1 MSWRKGVCK
10 MRSVKFKLVIDIM
23 LITGL
28 LLSMAYLLIGIDNHE
43 IAGTVFFLL
52 FIVHMVLNRRWF
64 FSIFKGKY
72 LAARILRTGINLLTL
87 VMMVCLIISGLIF
100 ATYTPSV
107 IKTAGSIDIAR
118 QLHLVSSY
126 WCFILLSVHL
136 GMNLNVISNAVKAN
150 YICREALRLAGI
162 ILACYGVYAF
172 MKHDL
177 LSYMF
182 LQQEFVFFDM
192 KQPLALFFA
201 DYISI
206 MSFGSV
212 VGYSLMRLS
221 ARLNICKMNRQMKTK
236 EEME

>member
-1 MSWRKGVCK
+1 

-43 IAGTVFFLL
+43 IVGTVFFLL

-72 LAARILRTGINLLTL
+72 SAARILRTGINLLTL

-107 IKTAGSIDIAR
+107 IKTAGSIDMAR

-221 ARLNICKMNRQMKTK
+221 ARLNICKMNRQIKTK